1 MGIIPDKYLADLTRA
16 LKNIGKKTGK
26 TGDGQTDGKAEGKEG
41 RKMNGWMALSP
52 MLVFL
57 VIYLVTIIKDARDYD
72 RIDPMPGKKQ

>member
-26 TGDGQTDGKAEGKEG
+26 TGEGQTDGKAAGKEG
-41 RKMNGWMALSP
+41 RKMSGWMALSP

-57 VIYLVTIIKDARDYD
+57 VLNKKIMEGVTMGAVK
-72 RIDPMPGKKQ
+72 G